1 MKIVGRTSSSIMDHR
16 GFPFPVSKNKD
27 CGVCEMQKN
36 KGIQSAEEERVTGD
50 LHYGSHKILPQHIF
64 SHNSINHFFPTDIC
78 FFCKGKMNLICTVTA
93 INIDF

>member
-16 GFPFPVSKNKD
+16 GFPFPSLFSKNKD

-50 LHYGSHKILPQHIF
+50 LHYGSHKILPQRIF
-64 SHNSINHFFPTDIC
+64 SHNSINHFSPLTFA
-78 FFCKGKMNLICTVTA
+78 FFARGK
-93 INIDF
+93 